1 MEDQLGSNL
10 TNCFLGITFNDSNL
24 SVFFIKENAGKSG
37 ESYLMKF
44 ASHTTISICE
54 QVDII
59 HTFTSMMSFVQEKS
73 DGWVGGR
80 EKKKDRQFN

>member
-1 MEDQLGSNL
+1 LR
-10 TNCFLGITFNDSNL
+10 
-24 SVFFIKENAGKSG
+24 VFFIKENAGKSG

-59 HTFTSMMSFVQEKS
+59 HTFASMMSFVQEKS